1 LLALKANKR
10 IFNMSNDIRLTRLK
24 LEAIEIN
31 SKLSPE
37 LQELFRNNLQES
49 SQINENKMIDWFKS
63 KVMSYFDKH
72 QADDIAKE
80 LPTLKQKEENAKQQ
94 AIAQGK
100 EQAVDK
106 LQQGMEQIKSEFKT
120 DENNVNKITAMLSV
134 LATTALLALTAV
146 PAASS
151 LIFIGLALGA
161 MAAMVPMLKART
173 DISNAKLNAKS
184 RLLKTGD
191 TGLDYDRY
199 HAGINPQ

>member
-1 LLALKANKR
+1 
-10 IFNMSNDIRLTRLK
+10 MSNDIRLTRLK

-31 SKLSPE
+31 SKLSSS

-80 LPTLKQKEENAKQQ
+80 LPALKQKEENAKQQ

-106 LQQGMEQIKSEFKT
+106 LQQGMDQIKSEFKT
-120 DENNVNKITAMLSV
+120 DENNVNTITAMLSV
-134 LATTALLALTAV
+134 LATTALLALTVV
-146 PAASS
+146 PAAASV
-151 LIFIGLALGA
+151 IFIGLALGA
-161 MAAMVPMLKART
+161 MTAMVPMLKART
-173 DISNAKLNAKS
+173 DISNRKINAVT
-184 RLLKTGD
+184 RLQKTGD

-199 HAGINPQ
+199 HAGIDR